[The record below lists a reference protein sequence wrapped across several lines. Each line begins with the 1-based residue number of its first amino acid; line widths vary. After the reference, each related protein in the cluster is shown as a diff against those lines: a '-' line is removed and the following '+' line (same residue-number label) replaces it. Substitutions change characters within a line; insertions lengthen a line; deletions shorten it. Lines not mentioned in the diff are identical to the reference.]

1 MADGTTLT
9 IKRTIAVRAVVTPAW
24 KEEAERELSNAIST
38 TDQQLA
44 QLEQEGQQVIDEVRR
59 QSANP
64 LDPRVQEQVAQVQQQ
79 VAAKRA
85 ELEEQKRNLLQQ
97 QAQVREV
104 EMEQIV
110 EQGQIESFCDL
121 SVGDNLVSKMQ
132 VAAKRAE
139 LEEQKRNLL
148 QQQSQVREVEME
160 QIVDQGQLES
170 FFDIKVGDNLVSKM
184 QVAVVVRDGV
194 VQSIEQG

>member
-1 MADGTTLT
+1 MSDDTTLS
-9 IKRTIAVRAVVTPAW
+9 IKRSITVRAVVTPAW
-24 KEEAERELSNAIST
+24 KEEAERELSNAIATS
-38 TDQQLA
+38 DQQLA
-44 QLEQEGQQVIDEVRR
+44 QLEQEGQQVVEEIRR

-85 ELEEQKRNLLQQ
+85 ELEEQKRNVLQQ
-97 QAQVREV
+97 QAQVREL

-121 SVGDNLVSKMQ
+121 
-132 VAAKRAE
+132 
-139 LEEQKRNLL
+139 
-148 QQQSQVREVEME
+148 
-160 QIVDQGQLES
+160 
-170 FFDIKVGDNLVSKM
+170 KVGDNLVTKM

-194 VQSIEQG
+194 VESIEQG

>member
-1 MADGTTLT
+1 MSDGTTLT

-24 KEEAERELSNAIST
+24 KEEAERELSNAIAT

-44 QLEQEGQQVIDEVRR
+44 QLEQEGQQVVDEVRR

-110 EQGQIESFCDL
+110 DQGQIESFCD
-121 SVGDNLVSKMQ
+121 V
-132 VAAKRAE
+132 
-139 LEEQKRNLL
+139 
-148 QQQSQVREVEME
+148 
-160 QIVDQGQLES
+160 
-170 FFDIKVGDNLVSKM
+170 KVGDNLVSKM
-184 QVAVVVRDGV
+184 QVALVVRDGV
-194 VQSIEQG
+194 IESIEQG